1 MIEFARKFSIAIR
14 LNFLFFSFLAIIL
27 TIYFALNSINS
38 SIRKDSERFY
48 NIVDFSRE
56 LQVNFKIQVQE
67 WKNILIRGA
76 VEEDFQKYK
85 DRFFKLSKQIQ
96 NDLQKLEEEGK
107 DIPELQVQVHSL
119 KQKHLELESSYQTA
133 LKLYNINDLRTIQ
146 IVDRAVKG
154 IDREPTKKFDEIVL
168 LIQNHSNTVFEREQ
182 NLFQRIMLISG
193 IFFIIIIS
201 FISQVVIRSI
211 QRPLSEINE
220 RLENIAKGSGDLT
233 SRIPVLAKDEVSH
246 LADNFNYFINQIHQ
260 IVKIIIET
268 IKNLSESSNGI
279 SNAAGKMSSLSQIH
293 VVNADEIRVTIDQ
306 VSTNV
311 QKTFTNSSKQI
322 NTLNQLQ
329 ENIISLNDI
338 IKQTDSKVQLSLNY
352 SNKVS
357 KEAASSD
364 SSLKSMSGSMQKITE
379 SSGKISGIMGIIG
392 DISNQINLLSLNAAI
407 EAARAGES
415 GKGFAVVADEIAKLA
430 EKTSSSIKQIDNLI
444 KANNEEITLGMK
456 NANIVYELL
465 NKIMGSVGKISSEIH
480 EIFDLSAKQL
490 EISNYTSEEIESS
503 KKIANDILAI
513 TEEEKNAFK
522 EVLKAIAEINSIA
535 HQNSSA
541 TEVLFTNST
550 DMQVISE
557 KLLNTIRSFKV

>member
-1 MIEFARKFSIAIR
+1 
-14 LNFLFFSFLAIIL
+14 
-27 TIYFALNSINS
+27 
-38 SIRKDSERFY
+38 
-48 NIVDFSRE
+48 
-56 LQVNFKIQVQE
+56 
-67 WKNILIRGA
+67 
-76 VEEDFQKYK
+76 
-85 DRFFKLSKQIQ
+85 
-96 NDLQKLEEEGK
+96 
-107 DIPELQVQVHSL
+107 
-119 KQKHLELESSYQTA
+119 
-133 LKLYNINDLRTIQ
+133 
-146 IVDRAVKG
+146 
-154 IDREPTKKFDEIVL
+154 
-168 LIQNHSNTVFEREQ
+168 
-182 NLFQRIMLISG
+182 
-193 IFFIIIIS
+193 
-201 FISQVVIRSI
+201 
-211 QRPLSEINE
+211 
-220 RLENIAKGSGDLT
+220 
-233 SRIPVLAKDEVSH
+233 
-246 LADNFNYFINQIHQ
+246 
-260 IVKIIIET
+260 
-268 IKNLSESSNGI
+268 
-279 SNAAGKMSSLSQIH
+279 
-293 VVNADEIRVTIDQ
+293 
-306 VSTNV
+306 
-311 QKTFTNSSKQI
+311 
-322 NTLNQLQ
+322 
-329 ENIISLNDI
+329 
-338 IKQTDSKVQLSLNY
+338 
-352 SNKVS
+352 
-357 KEAASSD
+357 
-364 SSLKSMSGSMQKITE
+364 MSGSMQKITE

-430 EKTSSSIKQIDNLI
+430 EKTSSSIKQIDYLI